1 MAVMPVTG
9 FYGKRANIGFTK
21 MLFILAEIQDNH
33 NDIIVRSHGEILT
46 IITISKIL
54 LILNK

>member
-1 MAVMPVTG
+1 MPITG
-9 FYGKRANIGFTK
+9 FYGKRASIGFTN

-33 NDIIVRSHGEILT
+33 NNIIVRSHGENLT

-54 LILNK
+54 LILK